1 MDRNPAAPRPF
12 LLRIC
17 NFPNIPATN
26 ILENIALGILHVSP
40 FKDLNAR
47 LLDEARYVEYI
58 AKRYVIAVYDMRW
71 REHPYYGDAT
81 GYDTEVDEIHVCHDI
96 VC

>member
-1 MDRNPAAPRPF
+1 MDGNPAAPRPF
-12 LLRIC
+12 FLRIC
-17 NFPNIPATN
+17 DFPNVPATN

-40 FKDLNAR
+40 FKNLNTR
-47 LLDEARYVEYI
+47 LLDEARYVEDI
-58 AKRYVIAVYDMRW
+58 AERHVIAVYNMRR

-81 GYDTEVDEIHVCHDI
+81 GYDAEVDEIHVCHDI